1 MAAKTPTRIIK
12 ENLGSVNLCMAL
24 FDGTV
29 SSNDIDDN
37 DTWDAGAA
45 GKKIVGHP
53 WVIPTID
60 GPQDIAVDGV
70 SEGVFTFGSAANQ
83 TGWVCFYFKEG

>member
-1 MAAKTPTRIIK
+1 MAAKLPTRIIK
-12 ENLGSVNLCMAL
+12 ENLGSVNLIMAL

-37 DTWDAGAA
+37 DTWASGCTT
-45 GKKIVGHP
+45 IVGWP

-60 GPQDIAVDGV
+60 GPQDCTIDAVGTDG
-70 SEGVFTFGSAANQ
+70 GITFASAANQ
-83 TGWVCFYFKEG
+83 TGWVAFYCRNI